1 MKRNS
6 VFAVILACVLCLITG
21 CTSTSNV
28 TPPTIEPTPVLTVQP
43 TESPNETPVSE
54 FQAKGG
60 RPKYRNNAP

>member
-28 TPPTIEPTPVLTVQP
+28 PPPTIEPTPVVTVQP
-43 TESPNETPVSE
+43 TENRTFYRCRAS
-54 FQAKGG
+54 G
-60 RPKYRNNAP
+60 RGSITMR